1 MDKYGINILGN
12 RSRLIRVILDF
23 QFWSILKNPKFKK
36 VLKSNKN

>member
-23 QFWSILKNPKFKK
+23 QFLEYPQESKVQKSFKVK
-36 VLKSNKN
+36 